1 MFMMLPAAATM
12 ASLYTT
18 DFYQAILN
26 WDAGILLWIQ
36 EFIRNDFLTPVM
48 KAITMSVDGGIFWIV
63 LSVILICI
71 PKTRKTGMC
80 SALALVFSVI
90 ICNVLLKNLFGRI
103 RPYEV
108 IDGLNLLV
116 KAADDPSFPSGHTSA
131 SFAASVAML
140 LSSNK
145 KSKPYAIAAV
155 VYAFIVGFTRLYV
168 GIHYPTDVICAAI
181 IASAFAVP
189 ATYLGK
195 MLYDKL
201 AEVFRKKKE
210 AKAVATEKDG
220 SEK

>member
-1 MFMMLPAAATM
+1 MLMMLPAVATM

-90 ICNVLLKNLFGRI
+90 ICNVLLKNL
-103 RPYEV
+103 
-108 IDGLNLLV
+108 L
-116 KAADDPSFPSGHTSA
+116 K
-131 SFAASVAML
+131 
-140 LSSNK
+140 
-145 KSKPYAIAAV
+145 
-155 VYAFIVGFTRLYV
+155 
-168 GIHYPTDVICAAI
+168 
-181 IASAFAVP
+181 
-189 ATYLGK
+189 
-195 MLYDKL
+195 
-201 AEVFRKKKE
+201 
-210 AKAVATEKDG
+210 
-220 SEK
+220 